1 MKDFL
6 IRKAELEDYDRVLEM
21 NEESVHFLSPMDRER
36 LDYLANKADIFDVIE
51 KDGKV
56 EGFILAFREGGDYDS
71 VNYKWFN
78 ERYDKFLYIDRV
90 VISIEQQRKGLG
102 EALYNW
108 IFDHAEV
115 DKIAAEIDIKPP
127 NPTSLAFHKNF
138 GFKEVGQHSV
148 AGGTKVV
155 SLEISEL

>member
-1 MKDFL
+1 
-6 IRKAELEDYDRVLEM
+6 
-21 NEESVHFLSPMDRER
+21 ESVHFLSPMDRER

>member
-1 MKDFL
+1 MSNFI
-6 IRKAELEDYDRVLEM
+6 IRKAEKRDYDRVLEM
-21 NEESVHFLSPMDRER
+21 NEESVHFLSPMNHER
-36 LDYLANKADIFDVIE
+36 LELLASKADIFVVIE
-51 KDGKV
+51 KNAKV
-56 EGFILAFREGGDYDS
+56 EGFILAFRENSDYDS
-71 VNYKWFN
+71 VNYQWFN

-90 VISIEQQRKGLG
+90 VISIEHQSEGLG
-102 EALYNW
+102 EALYKW

-115 DKIAAEIDIKPP
+115 DKIAAEIDIEPP